1 MSAYV
6 ILKWFH
12 VLLAIIALGTNI
24 TYGVWFSAAAREPQH
39 LAFALRGIR
48 MLDNRIANPAYGL
61 LLLTGFAMAGMAK
74 IPFRTPCLLPGI
86 ILYVILVV
94 TAAAGYT
101 PTLRRQIQALD
112 AGGPNSPEYQR
123 PAVRGTRLGV
133 FLAVLAVII
142 VFVMVTK
149 PALWS

>member
-1 MSAYV
+1 MSAYL

-12 VLLAIIALGTNI
+12 VLMAITALGANI
-24 TYGVWFSAAAREPQH
+24 TYGVWFSRAAREPQH

-48 MLDNRIANPAYGL
+48 ILDNRIANPAYGL
-61 LLLTGFAMAGMAK
+61 LLLTGFAMAGIGR
-74 IPFRTPCLLPGI
+74 IPFTTPWLLTGMV
-86 ILYVILVV
+86 LYVILVII
-94 TAAAGYT
+94 AAAGYT
-101 PTLRRQIQALD
+101 PTLRRQIQGLD

-123 PAVRGTRLGV
+123 LTARGTRLGT
-133 FLAVLAVII
+133 LLTIIAVII

>member
-12 VLLAIIALGTNI
+12 VLMAITALGTNI
-24 TYGVWFSAAAREPQH
+24 TYGVWFSSAAREPQH

-48 MLDNRIANPAYGL
+48 VLDNRIANPAYGL
-61 LLLTGFAMAGMAK
+61 LLLTGFAMAGMGK
-74 IPFRTPCLLPGI
+74 IPFNTPWLLTGI
-86 ILYVILVV
+86 ILYAILVV
-94 TAAAGYT
+94 IAAAGYT

-123 PAVRGTRLGV
+123 LAARGMRLGV
-133 FLAVLAVII
+133 LLTVLAVLI

>member
-12 VLLAIIALGTNI
+12 VLLAITALGTNI
-24 TYGVWFSAAAREPQH
+24 TYGVWFAAAAREPKH
-39 LAFALRGIR
+39 LAFALQGIR
-48 MLDNRIANPAYGL
+48 ILDNRIANPAYGL
-61 LLLTGFAMAGMAK
+61 LLLTGFAMAGMGK
-74 IPFRTPCLLPGI
+74 IPFSTPWLLTGI
-86 ILYVILVV
+86 ILYVVLVV
-94 TAAAGYT
+94 IAAAGYT

-123 PAVRGTRLGV
+123 LAARGTRLGV
-133 FLAVLAVII
+133 LLTVLAVII

>member
-1 MSAYV
+1 MSAYL

-12 VLLAIIALGTNI
+12 VLMAITALGANI
-24 TYGVWFSAAAREPQH
+24 TYGVWFSRAAREPQH
-39 LAFALRGIR
+39 LAFVLRGVR

-61 LLLTGFAMAGMAK
+61 LLLTGFALAGMGR
-74 IPFRTPCLLPGI
+74 IPFSTPWLLTSL
-86 ILYVILVV
+86 ILYAILIVI
-94 TAAAGYT
+94 AAAGYT

-123 PAVRGTRLGV
+123 LTARGTRLGIL
-133 FLAVLAVII
+133 LAVIAVII

-149 PALWS
+149 PAVWS